1 MLETN
6 PKNGNSAPPAVA
18 SSSAKLMNGC
28 HAMGLGAI
36 AAGCQYV
43 AAYPITPQTEYL
55 EYMSQA
61 LPKTGGVFQQL
72 NDEISSIMACYGAA
86 AAGAKAMTASVG
98 PGLTLMIDGL
108 ANAAGAE
115 LPLVLG
121 AMTRAHVGVSAGLL
135 PAQSDIRMLKGGG
148 NGDYHLPILAPYSC
162 QETAELTFAAF
173 ELAEKYRTPVVVV
186 IDGFMANMMEAVNF
200 APTTPAHEPWDWSVG
215 HKHEALVYLTSY
227 YTPEADTATTYRL
240 QDKYAVMRKRETRFE
255 AFMLDDA
262 EYVIVAFGIMAR
274 VAKQTIVAAR
284 QQGIKV
290 GLFRPITIF
299 PFPELELNQI
309 GRRVKSVLVTEMN
322 FGQVLIDVK
331 LAINGACPVHFY
343 GQPAM
348 AIKPMQLFQRL
359 KKIVAG
365 EV

>member
-1 MLETN
+1 MFETN
-6 PKNGNSAPPAVA
+6 SKNGNSTNVAPPTA
-18 SSSAKLMNGC
+18 AKLMNGC

-36 AAGCQYV
+36 RAGCQYV

-61 LPKTGGVFQQL
+61 LPQTGGVFQQL

-148 NGDYHLPILAPYSC
+148 NGDYHLPILAPDSC

-200 APTTPAHEPWDWSVG
+200 APAMPAHEPWDWSVG
-215 HKHEALVYLTSY
+215 HKQEALVYLTSY

-240 QDKYAVMRKRETRFE
+240 QDKYAVMRERETRFE

-284 QQGIKV
+284 RQGIKV

-299 PFPELELNQI
+299 PFPEIELNKI
-309 GRRVKSVLVTEMN
+309 GRSVK
-322 FGQVLIDVK
+322 
-331 LAINGACPVHFY
+331 
-343 GQPAM
+343 
-348 AIKPMQLFQRL
+348 
-359 KKIVAG
+359 
-365 EV
+365 

>member
-1 MLETN
+1 
-6 PKNGNSAPPAVA
+6 
-18 SSSAKLMNGC
+18 MNGC
-28 HAMGLGAI
+28 QAMGLGAI
-36 AAGCQYV
+36 RAGCQYV

-61 LPKTGGVFQQL
+61 LPETGGVFQQL

-86 AAGAKAMTASVG
+86 AAGAKTMTASVG

-115 LPLVLG
+115 LPMVLG

-148 NGDYHLPILAPYSC
+148 NGDYHLPILAPASC
-162 QETAELTFAAF
+162 QETAELTFKAF

-200 APTTPAHEPWDWSVG
+200 QKEIPTHEPWDWSVG
-215 HKHEALVYLTSY
+215 HTRDAQVYVTSY
-227 YTPEADTATTYRL
+227 YTPESDTATTYRL
-240 QDKYAVMRKRETRFE
+240 QEKYAAMREHE
-255 AFMLDDA
+255 VLYEEFMTEDA
-262 EYVIVAFGIMAR
+262 EFVIVAFGIMAR
-274 VAKQTIVAAR
+274 VAKQTVVTAR
-284 QQGIKV
+284 RNGIKV

-299 PFPELELNQI
+299 PFPEIQLNEI
-309 GRRVKSVLVTEMN
+309 ARRVKSILVTEMN

-331 LAINGACPVHFY
+331 LAVNGACPVQFY

-348 AIKPMQLFQRL
+348 PIKPLELLAKLEEITADER
-359 KKIVAG
+359 G
-365 EV
+365 

>member
-1 MLETN
+1 MFEVD
-6 PKNGNSAPPAVA
+6 KNNGHHQA
-18 SSSAKLMNGC
+18 AKLMNGC
-28 HAMGLGAI
+28 SAMGLGAI
-36 AAGCQYV
+36 QAGCQYV

-61 LPKTGGVFQQL
+61 LPQTGGVFQQL

-115 LPLVLG
+115 LPMVLG

-148 NGDYHLPILAPYSC
+148 NGDYHLPILAPASC
-162 QETAELTFAAF
+162 QETAELTFTAF

-186 IDGFMANMMEAVNF
+186 IDGFMANMMESVDF
-200 APTTPAHEPWDWSVG
+200 RKEAPLHEPWDWSVG
-215 HKHEALVYLTSY
+215 HTREAQVYVTSY
-227 YTPEADTATTYRL
+227 YTPESDTATTYRL
-240 QDKYAVMRKRETRFE
+240 QDKYRAMREDDVRYEQ
-255 AFMLDDA
+255 FMLDDA
-262 EYVIVAFGIMAR
+262 EVCIVAFGIMAR
-274 VAKQTIVAAR
+274 VAKQVVVTAR
-284 QQGIKV
+284 RKGIKV

-299 PFPELELNQI
+299 PFPEIELNNI
-309 GRRVKSVLVTEMN
+309 ARRVKSILVTELN

-331 LAINGACPVHFY
+331 LAANGACPVHFY

-348 AIKPMQLFQRL
+348 PIKPMQLL
-359 KKIVAG
+359 AKL
-365 EV
+365 EENCL